1 MRRHGDRPCLCR
13 GRMHSCC
20 LTWPALQG
28 PGSPEFRTWELV
40 VIAVDGAV
48 IVLLFAMA
56 GLACTA
62 VVHWRRRQRIRLL
75 RVGQFAGDEVCAE
88 HGRVGKSTPIL
99 YKDIVIAELL
109 GRGTFTLVHRA
120 HLGYQELAVKTLKG
134 RCSQGVVHHG
144 QDVVHAFSCA
154 DNHSEL
160 GRSELVTEIERY
172 RMTQLRVCTQHT

>member
-1 MRRHGDRPCLCR
+1 M
-13 GRMHSCC
+13 
-20 LTWPALQG
+20 
-28 PGSPEFRTWELV
+28 
-40 VIAVDGAV
+40 IAVDGAV

-88 HGRVGKSTPIL
+88 HGRVGVSTPIL

-134 RCSQGVVHHG
+134 MCSQGVVHHG